1 MGLCKVWDVIIYK
14 VQMKP
19 TQQQLCKARFAWFHV
34 LIRELKLSEKRQG
47 ISGLSVSLLKTEAE
61 EQPTE

>member
-14 VQMKP
+14 VQMKL

>member
-1 MGLCKVWDVIIYK
+1 MHTVMYKVWDVIIYK
-14 VQMKP
+14 VQRKP

-47 ISGLSVSLLKTEAE
+47 ISGPSVMVS
-61 EQPTE
+61 